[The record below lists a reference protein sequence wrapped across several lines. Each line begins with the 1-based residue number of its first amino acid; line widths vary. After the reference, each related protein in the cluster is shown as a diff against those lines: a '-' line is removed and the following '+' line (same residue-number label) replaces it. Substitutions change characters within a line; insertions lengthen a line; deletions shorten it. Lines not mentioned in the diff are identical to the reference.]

1 MNTQS
6 SSSSSSGMSHL
17 NTGFDNDLDSF
28 LNLEQSAYTPGSASP
43 ALGKQIHRPS
53 FASSSTS
60 FAGQSQH
67 TFSGP
72 SFQYDAYKQ
81 QTGLPIGG
89 LANTFAV
96 NQAMGLQYNGSH
108 SGFVMPIETLNIPL
122 SNLDDFDFSSNPSI
136 DMQDVDFDADS
147 PSDMYKG
154 QYVNPNALLGQDDS
168 PTYAAPV
175 RMYPGIHQQQA
186 AQAKAQQLQ
195 KQQEMAARQQQQRP
209 IEGQQPLPTQSKS
222 SGQKDPHVEESISR
236 LLSQMRH
243 NSVAS
248 ADDADTPSG
257 SQPSLAARLK
267 KEEDEMDEDER
278 LLASEEG
285 KKLSSKERRQL
296 RNKVSARAFR
306 SRRKGKDLIMLSFL
320 IIANDSSQNTS
331 VNSKVKSPR
340 RYRKPMTSGHKIV
353 NSWRRTLV
361 SPTSPACFYRPL
373 LSLVSSTS

>member
-1 MNTQS
+1 
-6 SSSSSSGMSHL
+6 MSHL
-17 NTGFDNDLDSF
+17 NTGFDNDIDSF
-28 LNLEQSAYTPGSASP
+28 LDLDQSAYTPSSASP

-122 SNLDDFDFSSNPSI
+122 SNLDDFDFSNPTM

-147 PSDMYKG
+147 PTDVYKG
-154 QYVNPNALLGQDDS
+154 QFVNPNALLGQDDS

-195 KQQEMAARQQQQRP
+195 KQQDMAARQQQQRP

-248 ADDADTPSG
+248 ADDADTPTG

-306 SRRKGKDLIMLSFL
+306 SRRKGKDMIVLQLLIF
-320 IIANDSSQNTS
+320 ANNSSQNTL
-331 VNSKVKSPR
+331 VNSKAKSR
-340 RYRKPMTSGHKIV
+340 RKFRKLTIFVHKTA
-353 NSWRRTLV
+353 NSWKRTLV
-361 SPTSPACFYRPL
+361 SPISLACFCHL
-373 LSLVSSTS
+373 LPFLVSSTS